1 MASHSCTG
9 HAVHEAPQT
18 MLGRPF
24 LIYDPML
31 LGLAHRVSCEKLFWG
46 GSSGCGPTAHELKY

>member
-31 LGLAHRVSCEKLFWG
+31 LGLAHRVSCEKLFG
-46 GSSGCGPTAHELKY
+46 VDHQGVDPQHMS